1 LFKRRN
7 KDTLKRQGLNLLLDK
22 GVSFSYLCGHFLK
35 ANATI
40 PMSKMKLSD
49 FNFHL
54 PEELVAEYPSDNRD
68 ESRLMVIHRETGKI
82 EHKLFKD
89 IINYF
94 NEGDVMIMNNTRVFP
109 ARMYGN
115 KEKTGAKIEVFL
127 LRELNRESLLWDVLV
142 DPARKIR
149 IGNKLYFG
157 DDDSLVAEVID
168 NTTSRGRTLR
178 FLFDG
183 PYEEF
188 KQKITELGETPLPKY
203 IKREVEPEDED
214 RYQTIFAKV
223 EGAVAAPTAGLHF
236 SRELLKRLE
245 LKGINFAEVTL
256 HVGLGTFR
264 SVEVEDLTKHKMDS
278 EQVTVSSQCVEI
290 VNEAKR
296 NKRKVCAIGTTSM
309 RSIETSV
316 STDGMLKPFDGWTN
330 KFIFPPYEFSIA
342 DCMVTNFHTPLS
354 TLLMMISAFCGHE
367 LMMEAY
373 KQAVENKYRF
383 YSYGDAML
391 IL

>member
-1 LFKRRN
+1 
-7 KDTLKRQGLNLLLDK
+7 
-22 GVSFSYLCGHFLK
+22 
-35 ANATI
+35 
-40 PMSKMKLSD
+40 MSKMKLSD
-49 FNFHL
+49 FDFNL
-54 PEELVAEYPSDNRD
+54 PEELIANYPEENRD
-68 ESRLMVIHRETGKI
+68 ECRLMVVHRSTGLI
-82 EHKLFKD
+82 EHKMFRDVLD
-89 IINYF
+89 YF
-94 NEGDVMIMNNTRVFP
+94 NEGDVMIRNNTRVFP

-127 LRELNRESLLWDVLV
+127 LRELNRDSLLWDVLV

-157 DDDSLVAEVID
+157 EDDSLVAEVID

-188 KQKITELGETPLPKY
+188 KAKITELGETPLPKY
-203 IKREVEPEDED
+203 IKREVEPEDEE
-214 RYQTIFAKV
+214 RYQTVFASV

-236 SRELLKRLE
+236 SKQLLKRLE
-245 LKGINFAEVTL
+245 LKGINFAELTL

-278 EQVTVSSQCVEI
+278 EQVIIPEAAANM
-290 VNEAKR
+290 VNDAKR
-296 NKRKVCAIGTTSM
+296 HKRKVCAIGTTSM

-316 STDGMLKPFDGWTN
+316 STDGMLKPYEGWTN

-342 DCMVTNFHTPLS
+342 DSLITNFHTPLS
-354 TLLMMISAFCGHE
+354 TLLKMISAFMGHE
-367 LMMEAY
+367 LMHKSYEEA
-373 KQAVENKYRF
+373 VREKYRF